1 MAHKL
6 NGDNEMDY
14 KQLVNST
21 INRMDQP
28 SFDAVKK
35 ALVGEYL
42 SFSII
47 SEYNITREILS
58 EKVCDYFEKFGLKS
72 VLPVEK
78 QVDKQIDSQFNG
90 QIENYL
96 RTWDSI
102 VNPKVRLTPRPR
114 KNGQAPAEP
123 RARKYYD
130 KAWSIKSSRV
140 LSVRNLIDYSRI
152 MMCLYVA
159 IVENKYKA
167 IEDFDFSIDK
177 LVPDKII
184 DDLKRYKVEI
194 GPIRN
199 NRFNLEELYCPDT
212 CFFILVIIVL
222 YTILNDRVVG
232 EFENE

>member
-1 MAHKL
+1 
-6 NGDNEMDY
+6 MDIN
-14 KQLVNST
+14 QFVNST

-47 SEYNITREILS
+47 SEEDITREILS
-58 EKVCDYFEKFGLKS
+58 EKVCDYFEKFGIKNGFSLD
-72 VLPVEK
+72 K
-78 QVDKQIDSQFNG
+78 QVDKQIDSQFNS
-90 QIENYL
+90 QIDNYL

-114 KNGQAPAEP
+114 KNGQVPAEP
-123 RARKYYD
+123 RARKYYE
-130 KAWSIKSSRV
+130 KAYTIKSSRAP
-140 LSVRNLIDYSRI
+140 SVRNLIDYSRI

-184 DDLKRYKVEI
+184 DDLKRYKKEI

-199 NRFNLEELYCPDT
+199 NKFNLEELYCPDT
-212 CFFILVIIVL
+212 CFFILVIIML